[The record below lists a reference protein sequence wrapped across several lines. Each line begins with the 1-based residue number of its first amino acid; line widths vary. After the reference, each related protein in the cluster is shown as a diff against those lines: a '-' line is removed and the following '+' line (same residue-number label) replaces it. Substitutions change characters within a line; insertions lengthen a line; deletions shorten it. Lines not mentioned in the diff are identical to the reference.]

1 MQNKRLFMT
10 RMDFTAVNKPPIFL
24 GTVKQLDG
32 VTLKI
37 TPLSGHNPMTMIGV
51 TPKLYAK
58 KPNGEFVYQDVDIDV
73 DLSTSQM
80 SIQCKNFMFSDVGTV
95 EMEIELYDDDNYL
108 ITSPTFEIDVA
119 QKLNQIGMEDLKE
132 GVHISLLEELMDY
145 IAESKDYVER
155 FKELLSEFGDDDTTM
170 LENLTVVR
178 MMLETLSS
186 EVDRLENTIAQA
198 QEYEFE
204 MVNQETARVAAESLR
219 FAAEEKR
226 VKVEAAR
233 VAAEEKRVEVEAD
246 RVQAEDDRKRAE
258 SQREENEANRGLAEI
273 RRDGKIG
280 DFNRALE
287 FFQRYVIQVIYE
299 IEEPQDTWVIQH
311 DLGKYPSVITFS
323 EDGEIVHGHVVYE
336 DANSI
341 RVTFSESIKGRAL
354 IN

>member
-1 MQNKRLFMT
+1 MQNKRLFMA

-37 TPLSGHNPMTMIGV
+37 TPLAGYNPMTMIGV

-80 SIQCKNFMFSDVGTV
+80 SIQCKNFIFSDVGTV

-108 ITSPTFEIDVA
+108 ITSPTFEIDVT
-119 QKLNQIGMEDLKE
+119 QKLNQIEMEDLKE

-145 IAESKDYVER
+145 VAESKDYVER
-155 FKELLSEFGDDDTTM
+155 FKDLLSEFGDDDTIM
-170 LENLTVVR
+170 LENLIVVR

-204 MVNQETARVAAESLR
+204 MVNQEI
-219 FAAEEKR
+219 
-226 VKVEAAR
+226 AR
-233 VAAEEKRVEVEAD
+233 VAAEEKRVEVEGD
-246 RVQAEDDRKRAE
+246 RVQAENDRKEAE
-258 SQREENEANRGLAEI
+258 SQREE
-273 RRDGKIG
+273 
-280 DFNRALE
+280 
-287 FFQRYVIQVIYE
+287 
-299 IEEPQDTWVIQH
+299 
-311 DLGKYPSVITFS
+311 
-323 EDGEIVHGHVVYE
+323 
-336 DANSI
+336 
-341 RVTFSESIKGRAL
+341 
-354 IN
+354 

>member
-1 MQNKRLFMT
+1 MQNKRLFMA

-37 TPLSGHNPMTMIGV
+37 TPLAGYNPMTMIGV

-73 DLSTSQM
+73 DTSTSQM
-80 SIQCKNFMFSDVGTV
+80 SIQCKNFIFSDVGTV

-108 ITSPTFEIDVA
+108 ITSPTFEIDVT
-119 QKLNQIGMEDLKE
+119 QKLNQLEMEDLKK
-132 GVHISLLEELMDY
+132 GVHISLLEELIDY
-145 IAESKDYVER
+145 IEESTDYIER
-155 FKELLSEFGDDDTTM
+155 FKKLLGEFGDDDTIM
-170 LENLTVVR
+170 LENLIVVR

-186 EVDRLENTIAQA
+186 EVDRLENTIIQA

-219 FAAEEKR
+219 F
-226 VKVEAAR
+226 
-233 VAAEEKRVEVEAD
+233 AAEEKRVEVEAD

-287 FFQRYVIQVIYE
+287 FFQRYVTQVIYE

-311 DLGKYPSVITFS
+311 DLGKYPSVTTFN
-323 EDGEIVHGHVVYE
+323 EDGEVIHGHVVYE

-341 RVTFSESIKGRAL
+341 RVTFSENIKGRVL

>member
-1 MQNKRLFMT
+1 MQNKRLFMV

-37 TPLSGHNPMTMIGV
+37 TPLAGYNPMTMIGV

-80 SIQCKNFMFSDVGTV
+80 TIQCKNFMFSDVGTV

-108 ITSPTFEIDVA
+108 ITSPTFEIDVT
-119 QKLNQIGMEDLKE
+119 QKLNQLEMEDLKE
-132 GVHISLLEELMDY
+132 GVHISLLEELIDY
-145 IAESKDYVER
+145 IAESKDFIER
-155 FKELLSEFGDDDTTM
+155 FKELLSEFGDDDTIM
-170 LENLTVVR
+170 LENLIVVR

-186 EVDRLENTIAQA
+186 EVDRLEDTLAQA

-204 MVNQETARVAAESLR
+204 LANQETARVAAESLR

-226 VKVEAAR
+226 VED
-233 VAAEEKRVEVEAD
+233 EAD
-246 RVQAEDDRKRAE
+246 RVQAENDRKEAE

-273 RRDGKIG
+273 RRDGKIE

-287 FFQRYVIQVIYE
+287 IVQRYVTQVTYE

-311 DLGKYPSVITFS
+311 DLGKYPSIITLR
-323 EDGEIVHGHVVYE
+323 EDGEIIHGHVVYE

>member
-1 MQNKRLFMT
+1 MQNKRLFMA

-37 TPLSGHNPMTMIGV
+37 TPLAGYNPMTMIGV

-108 ITSPTFEIDVA
+108 ITSPTFEIDVT
-119 QKLNQIGMEDLKE
+119 QKLNQIEMEDLKE
-132 GVHISLLEELMDY
+132 GIHISLLEELMDY
-145 IAESKDYVER
+145 IAESKGYVER
-155 FKELLSEFGDDDTTM
+155 FKELLSEFGDDDTIM
-170 LENLTVVR
+170 LENLIVVR

-204 MVNQETARVAAESLR
+204 MVNQETARVAAE
-219 FAAEEKR
+219 
-226 VKVEAAR
+226 
-233 VAAEEKRVEVEAD
+233 EKRVEVEAD
-246 RVQAEDDRKRAE
+246 RVQAENNRKEAE

-273 RRDGKIG
+273 RRDGKIE
-280 DFNRALE
+280 DFNRELE
-287 FFQRYVIQVIYE
+287 IFQRYVTQVTYE

-323 EDGEIVHGHVVYE
+323 EDGEIIHGHVVYE

>member
-1 MQNKRLFMT
+1 M
-10 RMDFTAVNKPPIFL
+10 
-24 GTVKQLDG
+24 
-32 VTLKI
+32 
-37 TPLSGHNPMTMIGV
+37 
-51 TPKLYAK
+51 
-58 KPNGEFVYQDVDIDV
+58 DIDV

-80 SIQCKNFMFSDVGTV
+80 SIQCKNSMFSDVGTV

-170 LENLTVVR
+170 LENLTVIR

-186 EVDRLENTIAQA
+186 EVDRLESTIAQS
-198 QEYEFE
+198 QEYELE
-204 MVNQETARVAAESLR
+204 MVNQETARVT
-219 FAAEEKR
+219 
-226 VKVEAAR
+226 
-233 VAAEEKRVEVEAD
+233 AEEKRVEAEAD
-246 RVQAEDDRKRAE
+246 RVQAENDRKEAE
-258 SQREENEANRGLAEI
+258 SQREEKEANRGLAEI
-273 RRDGKIG
+273 RRDEKIE
-280 DFNRALE
+280 DFNRTLE
-287 FFQRYVIQVIYE
+287 IFQRHITQVAYE
-299 IEEPQDTWVIQH
+299 IEEPQDTWIIQH
-311 DLGKYPSVITFS
+311 NLGKYPSVITFS
-323 EDGEIVHGHVVYE
+323 EDGEIIHGHVVYE

>member
-1 MQNKRLFMT
+1 MQNKRLFMV

-37 TPLSGHNPMTMIGV
+37 TPLSGRNPMTMIGV

-80 SIQCKNFMFSDVGTV
+80 TIQCKNFMFSDVGTV

-108 ITSPTFEIDVA
+108 ITSPTFEIDVT
-119 QKLNQIGMEDLKE
+119 QKLNQLKMEDLKE
-132 GVHISLLEELMDY
+132 GIHISLLEELMDY
-145 IAESKDYVER
+145 VAESKDYVER

-170 LENLTVVR
+170 LENLIVVR
-178 MMLETLSS
+178 MMLETLGS

-226 VKVEAAR
+226 VEDEAN
-233 VAAEEKRVEVEAD
+233 
-246 RVQAEDDRKRAE
+246 RVQAENDRKEAE

-273 RRDGKIG
+273 RRDGKIE
-280 DFNRALE
+280 DFNRVLE
-287 FFQRYVIQVIYE
+287 IAQRYVTQVTYE

-311 DLGKYPSVITFS
+311 DLGKYPSIITLR
-323 EDGEIVHGHVVYE
+323 EDGEIIHGHVVYE

>member
-37 TPLSGHNPMTMIGV
+37 TPLAGYNPMTMIGV

-80 SIQCKNFMFSDVGTV
+80 SIQCKNFIFSDVGTV

-155 FKELLSEFGDDDTTM
+155 FKELLSEFGDDDTIM
-170 LENLTVVR
+170 LENLIVVR

-219 FAAEEKR
+219 FTAEE
-226 VKVEAAR
+226 E
-233 VAAEEKRVEVEAD
+233 RVEVEAN
-246 RVQAEDDRKRAE
+246 RVQAENDRREAE

-273 RRDGKIG
+273 RRDGKIEE
-280 DFNRALE
+280 FNRELE
-287 FFQRYVIQVIYE
+287 IFQKYVTQVTYE

>member
-1 MQNKRLFMT
+1 MQNKRLFMA

-37 TPLSGHNPMTMIGV
+37 TPLAGYNPMTMIGV

-80 SIQCKNFMFSDVGTV
+80 SIQCKNFIFSDVGTV

-119 QKLNQIGMEDLKE
+119 QKLNQIEMEDLKE

-145 IAESKDYVER
+145 VAESKDYVER
-155 FKELLSEFGDDDTTM
+155 FKDLLSEFGDDDTIM
-170 LENLTVVR
+170 LENLIVVR

-219 FAAEEKR
+219 FTAEE
-226 VKVEAAR
+226 E
-233 VAAEEKRVEVEAD
+233 RVEVEAN
-246 RVQAEDDRKRAE
+246 RVQAENDRREAE

-273 RRDGKIG
+273 RRDGKIEE
-280 DFNRALE
+280 FNRELE
-287 FFQRYVIQVIYE
+287 IFQKYVTQVTYE

>member
-37 TPLSGHNPMTMIGV
+37 TPLAGYNPMTMIGV

-108 ITSPTFEIDVA
+108 ITSPTFEIDVT
-119 QKLNQIGMEDLKE
+119 QKLNQLEMEDLKE

-145 IAESKDYVER
+145 VEESIDYVER
-155 FKELLSEFGDDDTTM
+155 FKKLLGEFGDDDTIM
-170 LENLTVVR
+170 LENLIVVR

-186 EVDRLENTIAQA
+186 EVDRLENTIVQA

-226 VKVEAAR
+226 VEA
-233 VAAEEKRVEVEAD
+233 EAD
-246 RVQAEDDRKRAE
+246 RVQAENDRKEAE
-258 SQREENEANRGLAEI
+258 SQREEKEANRGLAEI
-273 RRDGKIG
+273 RRDEKIE
-280 DFNRALE
+280 DFNRTLE
-287 FFQRYVIQVIYE
+287 IFQRHIAQVAYE
-299 IEEPQDTWVIQH
+299 IEEPQDTWIIQH

>member
-1 MQNKRLFMT
+1 MQNKRLFMA

-37 TPLSGHNPMTMIGV
+37 TPLAGYNPMTMIGV

-80 SIQCKNFMFSDVGTV
+80 SIQCKNFIFSDVGTV

-119 QKLNQIGMEDLKE
+119 QKLNQIEMEDLKE

-145 IAESKDYVER
+145 VAESKDYVER
-155 FKELLSEFGDDDTTM
+155 FKDLLSEFGDDDTIM
-170 LENLTVVR
+170 LENLIVVR

-226 VKVEAAR
+226 V
-233 VAAEEKRVEVEAD
+233 EVEAD
-246 RVQAEDDRKRAE
+246 RVQAENDRKEAE

-273 RRDGKIG
+273 RRDGKIEE
-280 DFNRALE
+280 FNRELE
-287 FFQRYVIQVIYE
+287 IFQKYVTQVTYE

>member
-1 MQNKRLFMT
+1 MQNKRLFMA

-37 TPLSGHNPMTMIGV
+37 TPLAGYNPMTMIGV

-80 SIQCKNFMFSDVGTV
+80 SIQCKNFIFSDVGTV

-155 FKELLSEFGDDDTTM
+155 FKELLSEFGDDDTIM
-170 LENLTVVR
+170 LENLIVVR

-219 FAAEEKR
+219 FTAEE
-226 VKVEAAR
+226 E
-233 VAAEEKRVEVEAD
+233 RVEVEAN
-246 RVQAEDDRKRAE
+246 RVQAENDRREAE

-273 RRDGKIG
+273 RRDGKIEE
-280 DFNRALE
+280 FNRELE
-287 FFQRYVIQVIYE
+287 IFQKYVTQVTYE

>member
-10 RMDFTAVNKPPIFL
+10 KMNFAAVDKPPIFL

-73 DLSTSQM
+73 DLSTSQI

-108 ITSPTFEIDVA
+108 ITSPTFEIDVT

-155 FKELLSEFGDDDTTM
+155 FKELLSEFGNDDTTM
-170 LENLTVVR
+170 LENLTVIR

-204 MVNQETARVAAESLR
+204 MANQETARVT
-219 FAAEEKR
+219 
-226 VKVEAAR
+226 
-233 VAAEEKRVEVEAD
+233 AEEKRVEAEAD
-246 RVQAEDDRKRAE
+246 RVQAENDRKEAE
-258 SQREENEANRGLAEI
+258 SQREEKEANRGLAEI
-273 RRDGKIG
+273 RRDEKIE
-280 DFNRALE
+280 DFNRTLE
-287 FFQRYVIQVIYE
+287 IFQRHITQVAYE
-299 IEEPQDTWVIQH
+299 IEEPQDTWIIQH

-323 EDGEIVHGHVVYE
+323 EDGEIIHGHVVYE

-341 RVTFSESIKGRAL
+341 RVTFSESIKGKAL

>member
-1 MQNKRLFMT
+1 MN
-10 RMDFTAVNKPPIFL
+10 
-24 GTVKQLDG
+24 
-32 VTLKI
+32 LKNI
-37 TPLSGHNPMTMIGV
+37 
-51 TPKLYAK
+51 
-58 KPNGEFVYQDVDIDV
+58 
-73 DLSTSQM
+73 
-80 SIQCKNFMFSDVGTV
+80 
-95 EMEIELYDDDNYL
+95 
-108 ITSPTFEIDVA
+108 
-119 QKLNQIGMEDLKE
+119 KLNQLEMEDLKE
-132 GVHISLLEELMDY
+132 GIHISLLEELMDY
-145 IAESKDYVER
+145 VAESKDYVER
-155 FKELLSEFGDDDTTM
+155 FKDLLSEFGDDDTIM
-170 LENLTVVR
+170 LENLIVVR

-226 VKVEAAR
+226 V
-233 VAAEEKRVEVEAD
+233 EVEAD
-246 RVQAEDDRKRAE
+246 RVQAENDRKEAE

-273 RRDGKIG
+273 RRDGKIEE
-280 DFNRALE
+280 FNRELE
-287 FFQRYVIQVIYE
+287 IFQKYVTQVTYE

>member
-1 MQNKRLFMT
+1 MQNKRLFMA

-37 TPLSGHNPMTMIGV
+37 TPLAGYNPMTMIGV

-80 SIQCKNFMFSDVGTV
+80 SIQCKNFIFSDVGTV

-119 QKLNQIGMEDLKE
+119 QKLNQIEMEDLKE

-155 FKELLSEFGDDDTTM
+155 FKDLLSEFGDDDTIM
-170 LENLTVVR
+170 LENLIVVR

-226 VKVEAAR
+226 V
-233 VAAEEKRVEVEAD
+233 EVEAD
-246 RVQAEDDRKRAE
+246 RVQAENDRKEAE

-273 RRDGKIG
+273 RRDGKIEE
-280 DFNRALE
+280 FNRELE
-287 FFQRYVIQVIYE
+287 IFQKYVTQVTYE

>member
-1 MQNKRLFMT
+1 MQNKRLFMA

-37 TPLSGHNPMTMIGV
+37 TPLYGHNPMTMIGV

-73 DLSTSQM
+73 DLSTSQI

-108 ITSPTFEIDVA
+108 ITSPTFEIDVV
-119 QKLNQIGMEDLKE
+119 QKLNQIEMEDLKE

-170 LENLTVVR
+170 LENLTVIR

-186 EVDRLENTIAQA
+186 EVDRLESTIAQA

-204 MVNQETARVAAESLR
+204 MVNQETARVAAE
-219 FAAEEKR
+219 
-226 VKVEAAR
+226 
-233 VAAEEKRVEVEAD
+233 EKRVEAEAD
-246 RVQAEDDRKRAE
+246 RVQAENDRKEAE
-258 SQREENEANRGLAEI
+258 SQREEREANRGLAEI
-273 RRDGKIG
+273 RRDEKIE
-280 DFNRALE
+280 DFNRTLE
-287 FFQRYVIQVIYE
+287 IFQRHITQVAYE
-299 IEEPQDTWVIQH
+299 IEEPQDTWIIQH
-311 DLGKYPSVITFS
+311 NLGKYPSVITFS
-323 EDGEIVHGHVVYE
+323 EDGEIIHGHVVYE